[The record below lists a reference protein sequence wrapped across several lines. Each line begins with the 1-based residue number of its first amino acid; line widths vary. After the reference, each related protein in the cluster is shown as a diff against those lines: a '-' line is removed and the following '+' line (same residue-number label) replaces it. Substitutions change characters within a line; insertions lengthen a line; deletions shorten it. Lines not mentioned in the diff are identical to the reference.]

1 MRAEAMGGKVWAE
14 SSFGEGST
22 FYLSLPRLTFEE
34 YERRKQIMA
43 NTEAMTVKPIAGVNP
58 MTGESNVPQQPL
70 PTLIEQSQGATLAS
84 VAQQQQQNGL

>member
-1 MRAEAMGGKVWAE
+1 MGGKVWAE

-34 YERRKQIMA
+34 YERRKQILQ
-43 NTEAMTVKPIAGVNP
+43 NTEAMTAKPIGGINP
-58 MTGESNVPQQPL
+58 MTGQPAPQAPK

-84 VAQQQQQNGL
+84 VAQQNPNGV